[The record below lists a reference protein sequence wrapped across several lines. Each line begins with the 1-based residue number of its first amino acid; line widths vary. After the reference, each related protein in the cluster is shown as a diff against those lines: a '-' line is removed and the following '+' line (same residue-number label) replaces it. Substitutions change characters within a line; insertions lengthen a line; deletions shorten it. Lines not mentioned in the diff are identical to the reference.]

1 MCLKFSYF
9 YIISDHFICAC
20 IYVGVL
26 LCMLMLIA
34 VFLERASCAQN
45 TELFPRQ
52 LLHVASP
59 NNLLVRE
66 EDGGILVIR
75 VGVQQHCLCFKTN
88 FPVSYFLLIS
98 PEH

>member
-1 MCLKFSYF
+1 MCLY
-9 YIISDHFICAC
+9 
-20 IYVGVL
+20 
-26 LCMLMLIA
+26 LCWCVIMYLNVDCC
-34 VFLERASCAQN
+34 VFGESKLC

-52 LLHVASP
+52 LLHVAFP

-66 EDGGILVIR
+66 EDVGILVVR
-75 VGVQQHCLCFKTN
+75 VGAQQHCLWFKTN